1 MGLIKA
7 TSGAINSVLA
17 DQWID
22 YFYCDALDENTLVV
36 KGQRR
41 ITNYSSNKR
50 GTENYITSGSVI
62 AVADGQCM
70 IIVEQGKII
79 DVCDEPGEYIF
90 DSERSKGIFTEE
102 ADEAVNLFIEKVKQR
117 FIQGGQANLDQRI
130 YYFNTKEI
138 QGNKFGTPAPIP
150 FRVIDNNVGLDMDV
164 SLSCFG
170 TFSYKI
176 TNPLLFYQNVTGNI
190 NEPFLRN
197 RVDDQVEAEVISALQ
212 PAFAKL
218 SVNGVR
224 YSALPMHTEEI
235 CSALNDVL
243 SEKWSNLRGIEVVSF
258 AIKGLRIKEED
269 ERMIKELQRNASFKD
284 PTMAAAHLVGSQ
296 ADAMKA
302 AASNTSAGAA
312 AAFLGVNM
320 ASGTS
325 RMNASELFRMGEIKQ
340 GEATMTQNTPDSW
353 TCSCG
358 AVNTTNFCPSCGNKK
373 SDVCRAAFCPNCGY
387 NLGDGK
393 LSRFCPNCGT
403 QLE

>member
-7 TSGAINSVLA
+7 TSGAIRSLLA

-22 YFYCDALDENTLVV
+22 FFYCDALNENTLAV
-36 KGQRR
+36 KGQKRVSA
-41 ITNYSSNKR
+41 YSSNKK
-50 GTENYITSGSVI
+50 GTENYITSGSLI

-70 IIVEQGKII
+70 IVVEQGKII
-79 DVCDEPGEYIF
+79 DICDEPGEYVF
-90 DSERSKGIFTEE
+90 DSERSRGIFTE
-102 ADEAVNLFIEKVKQR
+102 DSGEAVDLFVEKVKQR
-117 FIQGGQANLDQRI
+117 FTQGGQANLDQRV

-138 QGNKFGTPAPIP
+138 QGNRFGTPSPVP
-150 FRVIDNNVGLDMDV
+150 FRVVDNNVGLDMDV

-176 TNPLLFYQNVTGNI
+176 INPLLFYQNVTGNVS
-190 NEPFLRN
+190 EPFLRE
-197 RVDDQVEAEVISALQ
+197 RIDDQIESEVISVLQ

-243 SEKWSNLRGIEVVSF
+243 SEKWSELRGIEVVSF
-258 AIKGLRIKEED
+258 AIKGLRIKDED
-269 ERMIKELQRNASFKD
+269 ERMIKELQRNATFRD

-296 ADAMKA
+296 AEAMKA

-320 ASGTS
+320 ASGAS
-325 RMNASELFRMGEIKQ
+325 GINARDLYNLGASTQ
-340 GEATMTQNTPDSW
+340 GEKTITDGKPGSW

-358 AVNTTNFCPSCGNKK
+358 SINTTNFCPKCGNKK
-373 SDVCRAAFCPNCGY
+373 PDVRRAAFCSNCGH
-387 NLGDGK
+387 K
-393 LSRFCPNCGT
+393 LEEGSTARFCPNCGS